1 MQASSQK
8 PLTSLNEFLQPIDP
22 NSFAFCPPMASS
34 SSNVPTAPRDLS
46 TAVLIRVDHSGKGD
60 HTRIQDAINSVPSHS
75 SELYFIW
82 VKPGIYREKIVVPAD
97 KPYITI
103 SGTRKATTV
112 ITWGGGGEIF
122 ESPTLSVLASDF
134 VGRYLSIRN
143 AYGSRAHTKAV
154 ALRVSA
160 DRAAF
165 YGCRIQSYQDTLL
178 DDIGRH
184 YYKYCYIEG
193 AIDFI
198 CGSATS
204 LFEKCHLHSV
214 AEGFTG
220 TITAQNRKSESE
232 NSAFVFLDCRITG
245 TGSAFLGRPWG
256 AYSRVVFAYTYM
268 SQVVTPQGWDN
279 WDEPSKERTVYYGEH
294 KCFGPGAKRT
304 RRVAWSQNLT
314 SDEAAPFLTT
324 NLIGGRGWLRPTPK
338 HFKTPTSSTTV
349 PAKKMI
355 NSKL

>member
-1 MQASSQK
+1 
-8 PLTSLNEFLQPIDP
+8 
-22 NSFAFCPPMASS
+22 MATS
-34 SSNVPTAPRDLS
+34 SSNPAAPRDLS
-46 TAVLIRVDHSGKGD
+46 TAILIRVDQSGKG
-60 HTRIQDAINSVPSHS
+60 HYKKIQDAINSVPSHS

-82 VKPGIYREKIVVPAD
+82 VKPGIYKEKIVVPAN
-97 KPYITI
+97 KPYLTL

-112 ITWGGGGEIF
+112 VTYGGNGEIF

-134 VGRYLSIRN
+134 VCRYLSIRN

-178 DDIGRH
+178 DDTGRH
-184 YYKYCYIEG
+184 YYKNCYIEG

-204 LFEKCHLHSV
+204 FFEKCHLHSV

-232 NSAFVFLDCRITG
+232 NSAFVFLGGRITG
-245 TGSAFLGRPWG
+245 TGSVFLGRPWG

-268 SQVVTPQGWDN
+268 SRVVTPQGWDN
-279 WDEPSKERTVYYGEH
+279 WDEPNKERTVYYGEH
-294 KCFGPGAKRT
+294 KCYGPGAKRAK
-304 RRVAWSQNLT
+304 RVAWSQELNNEEVT
-314 SDEAAPFLTT
+314 PFLTT
-324 NLIGGRGWLRPTPK
+324 NLIGGRGWLRPAPK
-338 HFKTPTSSTTV
+338 HFKTRSAVTVTT
-349 PAKKMI
+349 PI
-355 NSKL
+355 SSKL